1 MKHINNLTET
11 EIKEALKN
19 GHITQM
25 EARQMLMVYLRKADF
40 APMQHLGTRN
50 IKRSFS
56 SHY

>member
-19 GHITQM
+19 GHITQL
-25 EARQMLMVYLRKADF
+25 EARQMLMIYLRKADF
-40 APMQHLGTRN
+40 APMQHPGARD

-56 SHY
+56 SNY